1 MRKDNASFITKF
13 ISEAGSY
20 LVNADYFAF
29 VELKD
34 YACYVIADGID
45 IDEKKESAKLAITT
59 VITKFSEN
67 PGMSAG
73 KLKQYMKAAHQTLL
87 EEAEEIRLEAS
98 MTILLTDYKK
108 AMWAHAGNCRLY
120 WLKNGAIRTATK
132 DTSLTQKMVDDEEI
146 PIDQLAYHEERNN
159 LYTYLGQPGRFSPVI
174 SGKKV
179 LEDGDIL
186 LLMTRGVWE
195 NVGEAE
201 IIDAIDGVSKAEDV
215 CTGLEDVILSQRM
228 DVIENYTIATVFVDK
243 IYKNPKAGKYK
254 KIIKIVVS
262 LLVVLLTLVLTL
274 TISRVQKN
282 KTNIEKMEKYKTRGI
297 EYLQENN
304 YASADE
310 QMNEAYTASEDV
322 KAGKK
327 SKNYTKVMCVE
338 TYEKLTDN
346 LNRGMQAL
354 QEKEYKKAVGLFQT
368 AVELRDELGEEY
380 GEDITSYKMGIS
392 AYLSYAQYMYDGINA
407 LEISDYQKA
416 SDKFTDA
423 AKLMN
428 EIDDTTNRNM
438 AAGMANEVNAKKIII
453 DGISYEDKGDAYRNE
468 GSEKYED
475 ALVAFETAEELY
487 KIGNEQYGSV
497 EAANKLPGIQK
508 KIAEV
513 KAAMGNR
520 SDQEKEAAA
529 YEKEKEAAKAENAG
543 EFEKAIELY
552 EEARGLYKET
562 NNTEKVMQIEERIA
576 NALYGPD
583 KEKAAELLRD
593 TLTSV
598 VAGDKGGAISKLNE
612 AKEIYDKLGDKQ
624 AASEIKSIINS
635 LNLPPAQ

>member
-59 VITKFSEN
+59 VITRFSEN

-73 KLKQYMKAAHQTLL
+73 KLKQYMKAAHQALL

-254 KIIKIVVS
+254 KWIKIGVS
-262 LLVVLLTLVLTL
+262 LLVVVLTLVLTL

-310 QMNEAYTASEDV
+310 QMNEAYSVSEGV
-322 KAGKK
+322 KAGKR

-354 QEKEYKKAVGLFQT
+354 QEKEYKKAAGLFQT
-368 AVELRDELGEEY
+368 AVELRDELSEEY
-380 GEDITSYKMGIS
+380 GEDITSYKMGINS
-392 AYLSYAQYMYDGINA
+392 YLSYAQYMYDGINA

-423 AKLMN
+423 AKLMD
-428 EIDDTTNRNM
+428 EIDDTTNRNV
-438 AAGMANEVNAKKIII
+438 ATGIANEANAKKIIV

-529 YEKEKEAAKAENAG
+529 YEKEKEAAKAESDGDYETA
-543 EFEKAIELY
+543 EKLY
-552 EEARGLYKET
+552 EEARKLYNET
-562 NNTEKVMQIEERIA
+562 HNTDKVMQIEEKIE
-576 NALYGPD
+576 NVIKGPD
-583 KEKAAELLRD
+583 REEAAALLRSAMI
-593 TLTSV
+593 SV
-598 VAGDKGGAISKLNE
+598 VAGDRNGAITYLND
-612 AKEIYDKLGDKQ
+612 AKKIYDKLEDKD
-624 AASEIKSIINS
+624 ASKEIQNIINS
-635 LNLPPAQ
+635 LNLPPAE

>member
-45 IDEKKESAKLAITT
+45 IDERKESAKLAITT

-87 EEAEEIRLEAS
+87 EEAEEIRLEVS
-98 MTILLTDYKK
+98 MAILLTDYKK

-120 WLKNGAIRTATK
+120 WMKNGAIRTATK

-174 SGKKV
+174 SSKKV

-254 KIIKIVVS
+254 KWIKIGVS
-262 LLVVLLTLVLTL
+262 LLVVVLTLVLTL

-310 QMNEAYTASEDV
+310 QMNEAYSVSEGV
-322 KAGKK
+322 KAGKR
-327 SKNYTKVMCVE
+327 SKYYTKVMCVE

-354 QEKEYKKAVGLFQT
+354 QEKEYKKAAGLFQT
-368 AVELRDELGEEY
+368 AVELRDELSEEY
-380 GEDITSYKMGIS
+380 GEDITSYKMGINS
-392 AYLSYAQYMYDGINA
+392 YLSYAQYMYDGINA

-423 AKLMN
+423 AKLMD
-428 EIDDTTNRNM
+428 EIDDTTNRNV
-438 AAGMANEVNAKKIII
+438 ATGIANEVNAKKAMA
-453 DGISYEDKGDAYRNE
+453 DGLAYEIEGDEFNE
-468 GSEKYED
+468 KKDYSRALEKFEGAKEFYELAKND
-475 ALVAFETAEELY
+475 
-487 KIGNEQYGSV
+487 YGST
-497 EAANKLPGIQK
+497 EATNKVAGINIKIEQAK
-508 KIAEV
+508 KDRDS
-513 KAAMGNR
+513 R
-520 SDQEKEAAA
+520 SDDEKEAEAYEHEKEAAVA
-529 YEKEKEAAKAENAG
+529 EREGNYDKAVESYEKARNLYQETKNTAKIIQLDEKIENALNGPDREEAAA
-543 EFEKAIELY
+543 
-552 EEARGLYKET
+552 
-562 NNTEKVMQIEERIA
+562 
-576 NALYGPD
+576 
-583 KEKAAELLRD
+583 LLRSAMI
-593 TLTSV
+593 SV
-598 VAGDKGGAISKLNE
+598 VAGDRNGAITYLND
-612 AKEIYDKLGDKQ
+612 AKKIYDKLEDKD
-624 AASEIKSIINS
+624 ASKEIQNIINS

>member
-87 EEAEEIRLEAS
+87 EEAEESRLEAS

-262 LLVVLLTLVLTL
+262 LLVVLLTLIATL

-282 KTNIEKMEKYKTRGI
+282 KANIEKMEKYKTRGI

-304 YASADE
+304 YLSADE

-354 QEKEYKKAVGLFQT
+354 QEKEYKKAAGLFQT
-368 AVELRDELGEEY
+368 AVGIMDELEKDYQEEI
-380 GEDITSYKMGIS
+380 GAYKSGIE
-392 AYLSYAQYMYDGINA
+392 AYLSYATNMQTGASKYENA
-407 LEISDYQKA
+407 DYEGAIKDFERA
-416 SDKFTDA
+416 SAT
-423 AKLMN
+423 MN
-428 EIDDTTNRNM
+428 EIDDTANRDN
-438 AAGMANEVNAKKIII
+438 ANEWKNKAKA
-453 DGISYEDKGDAYRNE
+453 GISIQEGEKLEKDGDELAQDFRYEEAK
-468 GSEKYED
+468 EKYSLAQDEYEKADKLGETSAKEKIDDVTDKIKRIDDREGYKD
-475 ALVAFETAEELY
+475 AIEWGDFYNNLGDQKAAEGKIDEAKTNYELAREKYTEAKAEE
-487 KIGNEQYGSV
+487 KVKEVI
-497 EAANKLPGIQK
+497 A
-508 KIAEV
+508 KIAELDN
-513 KAAMGNR
+513 KAGE
-520 SDQEKEAAA
+520 QKEAATDA
-529 YEKEKEAAKAENAG
+529 VISAMDAMASGDMAKAKAYL
-543 EFEKAIELY
+543 EKA
-552 EEARGLYKET
+552 
-562 NNTEKVMQIEERIA
+562 Q
-576 NALYGPD
+576 
-583 KEKAAELLRD
+583 KAYNE
-593 TLTSV
+593 
-598 VAGDKGGAISKLNE
+598 AGDKEMAKKMGDIIIKL
-612 AKEIYDKLGDKQ
+612 ATQPQ
-624 AASEIKSIINS
+624 A
-635 LNLPPAQ
+635 

>member
-59 VITKFSEN
+59 VITRFSEN

-73 KLKQYMKAAHQTLL
+73 KLKQYMKAAHQALL
-87 EEAEEIRLEAS
+87 EEAEEIRLEVS

-354 QEKEYKKAVGLFQT
+354 QEKEYKKAAGLFQT
-368 AVELRDELGEEY
+368 AVGIVDELEKEYQEEV
-380 GEDITSYKMGIS
+380 GAYKSGIE
-392 AYLSYAQYMYDGINA
+392 AYLSYATNMQNGASKYENA
-407 LEISDYQKA
+407 DYEGAIKDFTKA
-416 SDKFTDA
+416 SEI
-423 AKLMN
+423 MN
-428 EIDDTTNRNM
+428 EIDDTTNRDSANTWKNK
-438 AAGMANEVNAKKIII
+438 ANAGIAIQEGKEL
-453 DGISYEDKGDAYRNE
+453 EDSADDMRKQ
-468 GSEKYED
+468 
-475 ALVAFETAEELY
+475 
-487 KIGNEQYGSV
+487 GNYVPAMDQYG
-497 EAANKLPGIQK
+497 L
-508 KIAEV
+508 
-513 KAAMGNR
+513 
-520 SDQEKEAAA
+520 
-529 YEKEKEAAKAENAG
+529 AKDE
-543 EFEKAIELY
+543 Y
-552 EEARGLYKET
+552 
-562 NNTEKVMQIEERIA
+562 
-576 NALYGPD
+576 
-583 KEKAAELLRD
+583 EKAAKYGDISANDKIADVEDKISNLQKILD
-593 TLTSV
+593 GIGDAEKAKVYEDLAKQASV
-598 VAGDKGGAISKLNE
+598 AGNAAGAAENYKQALDLYQKAGNEEKVNEMVGKLGQIEQEASEQKEDAMDNLISAMEAMANNDMAKAKAYLEKAQKAFSEAGDKEMAKKMGDIIIKL
-612 AKEIYDKLGDKQ
+612 ATQPQ
-624 AASEIKSIINS
+624 AQ
-635 LNLPPAQ
+635 PQ

>member
-254 KIIKIVVS
+254 KWIKIGVS
-262 LLVVLLTLVLTL
+262 LLVVVLTLVLTL

-310 QMNEAYTASEDV
+310 QMNEAYSVSEGV
-322 KAGKK
+322 KAGKR

-354 QEKEYKKAVGLFQT
+354 QEKEYKKAAGLFQT

-438 AAGMANEVNAKKIII
+438 AAGMANEVNAKKAIA
-453 DGISYEDKGDAYRNE
+453 DGMDMEKKGDASNE
-468 GSEKYED
+468 NKDYSAALENFQSAKEFYELAKNDFGSTDAASKITGVNIKIEQAKYD
-475 ALVAFETAEELY
+475 RD
-487 KIGNEQYGSV
+487 
-497 EAANKLPGIQK
+497 
-508 KIAEV
+508 
-513 KAAMGNR
+513 NR
-520 SDQEKEAAA
+520 SDAEKEAEAYEHEKEAAVA
-529 YEKEKEAAKAENAG
+529 EREGNYDKAV
-543 EFEKAIELY
+543 ELY
-552 EEARGLYKET
+552 EKARILYQET
-562 NNTEKVMQIEERIA
+562 KNTAKVMQIEEKIE
-576 NALYGPD
+576 NALKGPD
-583 KEKAAELLRD
+583 REEAAALLRSAMI
-593 TLTSV
+593 SV
-598 VAGDKGGAISKLNE
+598 VAGDRNGAITYLND
-612 AKEIYDKLGDKQ
+612 AKRIYDKLEDKD
-624 AASEIKSIINS
+624 ASKEIQNIINS
-635 LNLPPAQ
+635 LNLPPAE

>member
-262 LLVVLLTLVLTL
+262 LLIVLLTLIATL
-274 TISRVQKN
+274 VISRVQKN

-354 QEKEYKKAVGLFQT
+354 QEKEYKKAAGLFQT
-368 AVELRDELGEEY
+368 AVGLRDELGEEY

-438 AAGMANEVNAKKIII
+438 AAGMANEVNAKKAMA
-453 DGISYEDKGDAYRNE
+453 DGLVYEIKGDECNE
-468 GSEKYED
+468 KKEYSNALEQFEAAKEFYELAKND
-475 ALVAFETAEELY
+475 
-487 KIGNEQYGSV
+487 YGST
-497 EAANKLPGIQK
+497 EATNKVAGINIKIEQAK
-508 KIAEV
+508 KDRDS
-513 KAAMGNR
+513 R
-520 SDQEKEAAA
+520 SDDEKEAEAYEHEKEAAVA
-529 YEKEKEAAKAENAG
+529 EREGNYDKAVESYEKARNLYQETKNTAKIIQLDEKIENALNGPDREEAAA
-543 EFEKAIELY
+543 
-552 EEARGLYKET
+552 
-562 NNTEKVMQIEERIA
+562 
-576 NALYGPD
+576 
-583 KEKAAELLRD
+583 LLRSAMI
-593 TLTSV
+593 SV
-598 VAGDKGGAISKLNE
+598 VAGDRNGAITYLND
-612 AKEIYDKLGDKQ
+612 AKKIYDKLEDKD
-624 AASEIKSIINS
+624 ASKEIQNIINS
-635 LNLPPAQ
+635 LNLPPAE